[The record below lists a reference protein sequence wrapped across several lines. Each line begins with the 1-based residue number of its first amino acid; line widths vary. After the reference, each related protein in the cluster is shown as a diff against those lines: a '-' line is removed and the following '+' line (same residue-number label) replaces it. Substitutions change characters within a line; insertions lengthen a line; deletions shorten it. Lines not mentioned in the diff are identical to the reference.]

1 MGIGRSD
8 LGFESPSGPTVAASV
23 SNMQDM
29 GAAGRTLPTSFRPDE
44 PRRPRVVPTVMR
56 LALAL
61 VLLGACFTIGSASS
75 ARAAGWWVPSLGP
88 QPWQWELSHPL
99 NLDNARDM
107 GTNDRLPNG
116 KPAPA
121 PVIYDIDAI
130 INPAS
135 TVTALH
141 GLGKHVV
148 CYIEVGAAGNYYSAA
163 SEGLTTSYY
172 DQLKAAGVFGNK
184 VGGYPEYYL
193 DIRSASTVSIIE
205 SMIDQQ
211 CAAKGFDA
219 VETDIDEEYND
230 NPGFPLTKSIEEQ
243 YMTTIAGY
251 IHSLDMGW
259 WIKNPDD
266 TGDSYATDMY
276 PLADAVLTEQCNQY
290 SSCGLLSSYVGHKAV
305 FNAEYHVRTS
315 KFCPSDD
322 SLGFNGAHFPLA
334 LNGPRKPCQ

>member
-1 MGIGRSD
+1 MQSMGAVGEALRTPPPPDHPRRRTGAVPLVIRLAVVVVLVGACSAV
-8 LGFESPSGPTVAASV
+8 GSVAAV
-23 SNMQDM
+23 
-29 GAAGRTLPTSFRPDE
+29 GAS
-44 PRRPRVVPTVMR
+44 
-56 LALAL
+56 
-61 VLLGACFTIGSASS
+61 
-75 ARAAGWWVPSLGP
+75 GWWIPPLGP

-116 KPAPA
+116 QLAPA

-141 GLGKHVV
+141 AMGKHVV
-148 CYIEVGAAGNYYSAA
+148 CYIEVGAAGNYYSAG
-163 SEGLTTSYY
+163 SEGLTTSNY
-172 DQLKAAGVFGNK
+172 DQLKSAGVFGNK
-184 VGGYPEYYL
+184 MSGYPEYYL

-219 VETDIDEEYND
+219 VETDIDDEYTD
-230 NPGFPLTKSIEEQ
+230 NSGFPLTKAIEEQ
-243 YMTTIAGY
+243 YMTTIADY
-251 IHSLDMGW
+251 IHSLGMGW
-259 WIKNPDD
+259 WIKNP
-266 TGDSYATDMY
+266 DSYATDMY

-290 SSCGLLSSYVGHKAV
+290 SSCGLLNAYVGHKAV
-305 FNAEYHVRTS
+305 FNAEYHVSRS

-322 SLGFNGAHFPLA
+322 ALGFNGVRFTVA